1 MKIATSISYL
11 ENVIVRYV
19 KRERKALNLK
29 DDHSA
34 LALFDVFKG
43 QCTSQVI
50 KVLEESNILYITIP
64 NNCMDR
70 LQPLDLS
77 VNKPAKDFV
86 RARFQ
91 NWYGEEICKQF
102 ESKVNEDVDMWMKC
116 MKPPTAQWMID
127 LHGYLASRPNMI
139 INGFHAAGL
148 KHD

>member
-1 MKIATSISYL
+1 M
-11 ENVIVRYV
+11 

-34 LALFDVFKG
+34 LAQFDVFKG

-50 KVLEESNILYITIP
+50 KILEENNILYVTIP
-64 NNCMDR
+64 NNCTDH

-77 VNKPAKDFV
+77 FNKPAKDFV

-91 NWYGEEICKQF
+91 DWYGEEICKQL
-102 ESKVNEDVDMWMKC
+102 ERKVNEDVDMGMKC
-116 MKPPTAQWMID
+116 MKPLTAQWMID
-127 LHGYLASRPNMI
+127 LHGYLVSRPNMI
-139 INGFHAAGL
+139 INGFRAAGIL